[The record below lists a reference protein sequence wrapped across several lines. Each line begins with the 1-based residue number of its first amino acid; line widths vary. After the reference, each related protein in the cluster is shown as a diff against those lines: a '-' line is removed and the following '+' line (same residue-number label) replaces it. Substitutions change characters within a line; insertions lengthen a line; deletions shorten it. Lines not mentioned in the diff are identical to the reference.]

1 MSEAP
6 MSISRT
12 ASPTSTK
19 QVAFD
24 HKCQVIPEGDC
35 AELRKLLSLCPT
47 RAQSPPIVGPSSR
60 PGGLIARA
68 ISPPFAR
75 AKSPNLKKASSG
87 LGNAAPSSSTS
98 WKTRL
103 TSWGSIDTTT
113 IAGSL
118 SAAFGAP
125 TPSTSSAGGPR
136 LVAPVPARGTASPMI
151 PSSDDDDSLEISPS
165 NESEISFEDID
176 AEFKHAVSGVAMHQ
190 HHAPV
195 ATVLAGPS
203 AFQAPRPS
211 SPMVYSIGD
220 LPHQRPASAGR
231 PKSCLVRSK
240 TPQAPG
246 PPSLL
251 GKGTG
256 PLRTTMSHD
265 RDSCLTRRRRAE
277 GVPVVCPSPLSSP
290 DDERGPSLWGTDAPT
305 NHVAK
310 SQKLASGASE
320 KSKISRWRRFRRA
333 ASEDSQRYEPSSSS
347 SAIQAPHMDEVA
359 IKRQIQAGRW
369 PFEAPLNAECSCKN
383 CQDKIE
389 GGLASDYEPKW
400 TRAARIRWLEAQED
414 AAAQSP
420 GNTSAANSKLPRST
434 SRTAIQAD
442 EVAQLHNETVHP
454 MTAAELA
461 AEPASPC
468 VDRDEPSL
476 TAAIAEA
483 SSAAVKPPNPTGLEE
498 GDDTLRREIIARRQR
513 AARQSPVM
521 RHGARSMLRQIEE
534 AERREEEAARDR
546 ARSRGCGS
554 GTGSGRSSP
563 ASPAMSPSL
572 PSTPESESAPVS
584 TAPQERGAEGKAAAS
599 SYFELQAPP
608 QRVRSPLI
616 PVDEACRPRY
626 ARLGATDSPNLSM
639 TSVAQCLENL
649 ASPTISTASNSPS
662 TSPRSER
669 RIGSASIG

>member
-1 MSEAP
+1 MSELPLEIA
-6 MSISRT
+6 RT
-12 ASPTSTK
+12 ASPASAK

-35 AELRKLLSLCPT
+35 AELKKLLSLCPT

-60 PGGLIARA
+60 PGGMIARA
-68 ISPPFAR
+68 ISPQFAR
-75 AKSPNLKKASSG
+75 AKSPTLKKATG
-87 LGNAAPSSSTS
+87 LGNAAPNTSTS
-98 WKTRL
+98 WKNRL
-103 TSWGSIDTTT
+103 TSWGSMDKSS

-118 SAAFGAP
+118 SAAFAP
-125 TPSTSSAGGPR
+125 PPQPSSAGPR

-151 PSSDDDDSLEISPS
+151 PSSDDDDSVEISPS
-165 NESEISFEDID
+165 NESIISFEDID
-176 AEFKHAVSGVAMHQ
+176 AEFQHAVSGVAMHQ

-203 AFQAPRPS
+203 LYQPPRPPS
-211 SPMVYSIGD
+211 SFSRSISE
-220 LPHQRPASAGR
+220 LHPHRPLSGGR

-246 PPSLL
+246 PPLLL
-251 GKGTG
+251 GDGTG
-256 PLRTTMSHD
+256 PLRATRSHD
-265 RDSCLTRRRRAE
+265 RESCLVGSRRRAD

-290 DDERGPSLWGTDAPT
+290 EEERGPMNWGAE
-305 NHVAK
+305 
-310 SQKLASGASE
+310 ASGSRGANSHKPAAAPSE
-320 KSKISRWRRFRRA
+320 KSSKLSRWRRFRRA
-333 ASEDSQRYEPSSSS
+333 ASEESSQRYEPSSSS
-347 SAIQAPHMDEVA
+347 SSMMAPHMDDVA

-389 GGLASDYEPKW
+389 VGLASDYEPKW

-414 AAAQSP
+414 AAAPSQ
-420 GNTSAANSKLPRST
+420 GNGSASGSKLPRSA

-461 AEPASPC
+461 EEPTSPT
-468 VDRDEPSL
+468 VEQGEPGSI
-476 TAAIAEA
+476 TAAAGTI
-483 SSAAVKPPNPTGLEE
+483 SLAVKPPNPTGLEE

-513 AARQSPVM
+513 MARQSPVM
-521 RHGARSMLRQIEE
+521 RYGARSMMRQIEE

-546 ARSRGCGS
+546 ARSRACGS
-554 GTGSGRSSP
+554 GSGRSSP
-563 ASPAMSPSL
+563 ASPAMSPSQ
-572 PSTPESESAPVS
+572 PSTPESGSVS
-584 TAPQERGAEGKAAAS
+584 TTPQERIAEGQAATS

-616 PVDEACRPRY
+616 PADVGSQPRY
-626 ARLGATDSPNLSM
+626 ARPVATDATTLSM
-639 TSVAQCLENL
+639 GSVARSLEAL
-649 ASPTISTASNSPS
+649 ASPAGSSAPNSPVA
-662 TSPRSER
+662 SPASEGKS
-669 RIGSASIG
+669 GSASIG